1 MIRVGSSDV
10 MAKFS
15 VSETA
20 LPGVLLVK
28 PRRIGDARG
37 YFVETYS
44 RAAYA
49 ELGVTADFVQDNQS
63 LSATPGTLRG
73 LHFQRPP
80 HAQAKLVRVLKGS
93 IFDVAVDLRVGSP
106 HFGRWCG
113 ATLTADGDE
122 QLFVPR
128 GFAHGFVTLEENTEV
143 QYKVTAPY
151 DPSMERAIRW
161 DDPAIGIDWPIR
173 DGLTLSD
180 KDRAA
185 PLLADAETGF

>member
-1 MIRVGSSDV
+1 

-28 PRRIGDARG
+28 PRRLGDARG

-44 RAAYA
+44 RQAYG

-63 LSATPGTLRG
+63 LSAMPGTLRG
-73 LHFQRPP
+73 LHFQKPP
-80 HAQAKLVRVLKGS
+80 FAQAKLVRVLKGS

-128 GFAHGFVTLEENTEV
+128 GFAHGFVTLEPDTV
-143 QYKVTAPY
+143 VSYKVDAYYSAECDAGVTF
-151 DPSMERAIRW
+151 
-161 DDPAIGIDWPIR
+161 DDPRIGVEWPWSADR
-173 DGLTLSD
+173 LTLSAKD
-180 KDRAA
+180 KVLPRLSDIASPFVFAA
-185 PLLADAETGF
+185 P